1 VTVPTSNQ
9 TAKTTVDVLLNSFIF
24 KYGIPARLLSYQG
37 PNFESAVIQQICKVL
52 NIDKVR
58 TSEYHPQCNGASER
72 FNRGLLSMI
81 VALEPEKKDDWESTY
96 QLLFMPIMLLNTSL
110 QVFSVSINVW
120 SKR

>member
-1 VTVPTSNQ
+1 MAVLTSNQ
-9 TAKTTVDVLLNSFIF
+9 TAKTTVDILLNSFIF

-72 FNRGLLSMI
+72 FNGSILSMLG
-81 VALEPEKKDDWESTY
+81 APEPEKKDDWEST
-96 QLLFMPIMLLNTSL
+96 NSL

-120 SKR
+120 SKS